1 GKFGEGKRR
10 FGLNRIYTMLRETSE
25 TVIAL
30 KFLVMN
36 LERRLRV
43 SLRFFYLL
51 ANKCSFQ
58 TKFPTLFDQ
67 IVL

>member
-1 GKFGEGKRR
+1 GEGKRR

-43 SLRFFYLL
+43 SLRFFTYLRTNVPSKL
-51 ANKCSFQ
+51 NFLHFS
-58 TKFPTLFDQ
+58 TR
-67 IVL
+67 

>member
-36 LERRLRV
+36 LERRLRA
-43 SLRFFYLL
+43 SLRFFTYLRTSVPFKL
-51 ANKCSFQ
+51 NFLHFS
-58 TKFPTLFDQ
+58 TR
-67 IVL
+67 